1 MGAQFE
7 RFLEKYISAWYIP
20 EIKVVDIIEIIIIS
34 VLVYEIMV
42 WIKNTKAWMLL
53 KGMLVLCAFILVA
66 AIFEMNTI
74 LFLASHAIDVLA
86 MAAVVVFQPELRRAL
101 EKLGEKNIL
110 SSVVP
115 LDKKKESVRFSTETI
130 DGIVRACFEMGKV
143 KTGALI
149 VVERAIKLSEYE
161 STGIRLDCLVSSQ
174 VLINIFEHNTPL
186 HDGAIIIRGDRIVSA
201 TCYLPL
207 SDNMKLSKD
216 LGTRHR
222 AAVGMSEVSDAL
234 IIAVS
239 EETGA
244 VSIAMGGRLER
255 NVRPERLTER
265 LLDVQDR
272 TVERKRLIPWKG
284 RRKDERKTDK

>member
-86 MAAVVVFQPELRRAL
+86 MAAL

-115 LDKKKESVRFSTETI
+115 LDKKKEAVRFSTETI

-149 VVERAIKLSEYE
+149 VVERAIKLTEYE

>member
-101 EKLGEKNIL
+101 EKLGEKIFCLRLCLWIRRKSL
-110 SSVVP
+110 SDLAQRLSMV
-115 LDKKKESVRFSTETI
+115 
-130 DGIVRACFEMGKV
+130 
-143 KTGALI
+143 
-149 VVERAIKLSEYE
+149 LSEHALRWE
-161 STGIRLDCLVSSQ
+161 
-174 VLINIFEHNTPL
+174 
-186 HDGAIIIRGDRIVSA
+186 
-201 TCYLPL
+201 
-207 SDNMKLSKD
+207 KL
-216 LGTRHR
+216 RQ
-222 AAVGMSEVSDAL
+222 
-234 IIAVS
+234 
-239 EETGA
+239 
-244 VSIAMGGRLER
+244 ER
-255 NVRPERLTER
+255 
-265 LLDVQDR
+265 
-272 TVERKRLIPWKG
+272 
-284 RRKDERKTDK
+284 